1 MKSAALP
8 YAAYFYDFLSASM
21 LDAQR
26 AIPAGADAMRRGGE
40 TLWLGIRCF
49 WF

>member
-26 AIPAGADAMRRGGE
+26 AIPAGADAMRRGDVFGFK
-40 TLWLGIRCF
+40 THAY
-49 WF
+49 